1 MGPGC
6 ISGGISI
13 ARTLLSRIVGS
24 GHTIAGSGDLPC
36 SSNTPWVQL
45 YQSLA
50 RYYLAIPCGFPGKIA
65 AAIEANSSRLTY
77 N

>member
-13 ARTLLSRIVGS
+13 VRTLLSRIVGS
-24 GHTIAGSGDLPC
+24 GHTIAGSGDLPF
-36 SSNTPWVQL
+36 SSSTLWVQL

-50 RYYLAIPCGFPGKIA
+50 RDYLAIPCGFPGKIA
-65 AAIEANSSRLTY
+65 AAIEKRTRRG
-77 N
+77 

>member
-1 MGPGC
+1 MSPGC
-6 ISGGISI
+6 ISGGIST
-13 ARTLLSRIVGS
+13 ARTLLSRMVGS

-36 SSNTPWVQL
+36 SSSTLRVRL
-45 YQSLA
+45 YQGSA
-50 RYYLAIPCGFPGKIA
+50 RDYFAIPCGFPGKIA